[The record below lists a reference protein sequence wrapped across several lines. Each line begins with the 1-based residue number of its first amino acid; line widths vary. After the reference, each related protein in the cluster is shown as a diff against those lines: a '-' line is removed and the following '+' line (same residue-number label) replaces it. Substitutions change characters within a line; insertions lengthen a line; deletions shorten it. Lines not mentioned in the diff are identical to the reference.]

1 MMAKEPKVGKYIDE
15 EEKNLIEALEA
26 DDAVF
31 VSVLTPKR
39 KKEIQAI
46 ARATMNP
53 VREKITLRISR
64 NDLMRLK
71 SKAMQEGMPYQTL
84 IGSILHKAV
93 S

>member
-1 MMAKEPKVGKYIDE
+1 MANKPKIGAYIDAD
-15 EEKNLIEALEA
+15 EKNFMEAMEA
-26 DDAVF
+26 DGAAF
-31 VSVLTPKR
+31 ASRLTSKR
-39 KKEIQAI
+39 KKEIEAMAQGAL
-46 ARATMNP
+46 NP

-71 SKAMQEGMPYQTL
+71 AKAMSESMPYQTL